1 MTTAD
6 LPTLNATLNSVAALL
21 LLSGYLAIRRGK
33 RELHA
38 KLMISAFLVST
49 AFLVSYAIYHAT
61 AGHTSYQGEGA
72 MRAVYLVV
80 LISHII
86 LAVAVVPL
94 VLITMVRARRKEFE
108 RHRRIARITFPV
120 WVYVSVTG
128 VLVYLMLYRL

>member
-1 MTTAD
+1 VTTAD

-21 LLSGYLAIRRGK
+21 LMSGYLAIRRGK

-38 KLMISAFLVST
+38 KLMTGAFLVSA
-49 AFLVSYAIYHAT
+49 AFLVSYVIYHAT
-61 AGHTSYQGEGA
+61 AEHTTYQGEGA
-72 MRAVYLVV
+72 MRVFYLLV
-80 LISHII
+80 LVSHII

-94 VLITMVRARRKEFE
+94 VLITMYRARRKDFA

-128 VLVYLMLYRL
+128 VAVYLMLYRL

>member
-38 KLMISAFLVST
+38 KLMTGAFLVST
-49 AFLVSYAIYHAT
+49 AFLISYITYHAT
-61 AGHTSYQGEGA
+61 TLHTKYEGEGA
-72 MRAVYLVV
+72 MRTVYLVV
-80 LISHII
+80 LVSHII

-94 VLITMVRARRKEFE
+94 VLITMWRARKKDFA
-108 RHRRIARITFPV
+108 RHRRIARITFPI

>member
-49 AFLVSYAIYHAT
+49 AFLVSYVIYHAI

-72 MRAVYLVV
+72 MLVFYLVV
-80 LISHII
+80 LVSHII

-94 VLITMVRARRKEFE
+94 VLITLHRARRKDFE
-108 RHRRIARITFPV
+108 RHRRIARITFPI